1 MKNERRVQKAPLMG
15 KKKFTSQQMNEQV
28 SDFLSSRL

>member
-1 MKNERRVQKAPLMG
+1 MKNERRVQKASDG
-15 KKKFTSQQMNEQV
+15 RKKFTSQQMNEQV